1 MTFPDFQRLMEWCQS
16 YFANMSL
23 KAPIGVYGYHT
34 THVYLICIKFTTFNM
49 SMQISVQILFG
60 QIWPPIWLYMKRNGS

>member
-23 KAPIGVYGYHT
+23 KAYMVVYGCHT
-34 THVYLICIKFTTFNM
+34 THVYLICIKFSTFNM
-49 SMQISVQILFG
+49 SMQISVQNLFG
-60 QIWPPIWLYMKRNGS
+60 QI